1 MIKRSLMTALVT
13 FFIAVE
19 PTHAYG
25 NGYQVELEAGGLL
38 QSRNLMQSPNSASA
52 AMQIGSRFSL
62 KKIQGSGPSPYL
74 RLSAAYTWNEK
85 HRVSILYAPL
95 KIVGT
100 RRLDNTISFQG
111 ISFAMGE
118 KTRALYRFD
127 SYRVGYR
134 YKMYDSDPW
143 QFWLGMTIKLRDAN
157 VVLSQGPLKTNRAN
171 TGLVPLLSAH
181 LRKSISPSLS
191 FILDA
196 EGLAAPQGRALDA
209 AVKLR
214 YQLQNG
220 AGVSAG
226 YRMLEGGAGNKK
238 IYTFAWIHYGLLAFD
253 YRF

>member
-52 AMQIGSRFSL
+52 AMQIGNRFSL

-74 RLSAAYTWNEK
+74 RISAAYTWNEK
-85 HRVSILYAPL
+85 HRVHFLYAPL
-95 KIVGT
+95 KIVGNK
-100 RRLDNTISFQG
+100 RIDNNISFQQTIFQADG
-111 ISFAMGE
+111 QV
-118 KTRALYRFD
+118 RALYRFD

-134 YKMYDSDPW
+134 YKLYDSDPW
-143 QFWLGMTIKLRDAN
+143 QFWIGATIKLRDAN
-157 VVLSQGPLKTNRAN
+157 VALSQGLARANRAN
-171 TGLVPLLSAH
+171 TGPVPLLSAY
-181 LRKSISPSLS
+181 LRKSISPKWSV
-191 FILDA
+191 ILDA
-196 EGLAAPQGRALDA
+196 EGLASPQGRALDA

-214 YQLQNG
+214 YEFKNG
-220 AGVSAG
+220 SGVSAG
-226 YRMLEGGAGNKK
+226 YRTLEGGADNKK
-238 IYTFAWIHYGLLAFD
+238 IYTFAWIHYGLIAFD